1 MVFFEKIL
9 VRCLFHGG
17 TSRLPA
23 SPKNRQHH
31 PTVLLLPPGS
41 DSSSSFALGNVIA
54 VVPSVVRFDSAPR
67 RIPRSQNG
75 VTAFFFPLHFG
86 SRHDQRTVNII
97 QRSVSRLVAVTLNVF
112 LWVRQH
118 GFHSTNN
125 RSRIHSRR
133 VLGRAIRCSGP
144 NKSFNADAASTGN
157 FLRQP
162 FRFLV
167 SYQRAAVGIAG

>member
-1 MVFFEKIL
+1 MFFEKIL

-54 VVPSVVRFDSAPR
+54 VVPSVVRFVSTSWH
-67 RIPRSQNG
+67 ISRSQNS
-75 VTAFFFPLHFG
+75 VPAFSAPLRLG
-86 SRHDQRTVNII
+86 SLHDQRTVNII
-97 QRSVSRLVAVTLNVF
+97 HRSVSHLGAVTLNVF

-118 GFHSTNN
+118 GFHRTNN

-133 VLGRAIRCSGP
+133 VLEMSIRCSGP
-144 NKSFNADAASTGN
+144 NQSFNPDAASIGS
-157 FLRQP
+157 FLRLS
-162 FRFLV
+162 FGLLV
-167 SYQRAAVGIAG
+167 PSQRAAVGTAG